1 MTRHDTTK
9 SIKIIIIIIIHNHG
23 TLYRM
28 TETRRNRLSS
38 GRREQRGGG
47 GAREKGGEVE
57 TAQNFQVFLVG
68 VELLT
73 ARDDVRPAEEEDC

>member
-1 MTRHDTTK
+1 
-9 SIKIIIIIIIHNHG
+9 
-23 TLYRM
+23 M
-28 TETRRNRLSS
+28 TETRRKTDYPP
-38 GRREQRGGG
+38 GRREQRRGAG
-47 GAREKGGEVE
+47 GAKERGGEVE